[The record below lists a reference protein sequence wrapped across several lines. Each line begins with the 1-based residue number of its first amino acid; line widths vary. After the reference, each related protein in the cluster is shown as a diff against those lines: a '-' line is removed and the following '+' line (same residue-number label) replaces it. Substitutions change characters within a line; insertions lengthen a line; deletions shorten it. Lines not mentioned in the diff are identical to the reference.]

1 MHYILL
7 RKTMKK
13 ELLSI
18 ICCPISKQSL
28 SFVTRKKLDELNKA
42 INEGLIKTNEG
53 NILNENITDALITDN
68 GMIIYPIKDN
78 IPVLLENK
86 SIHLDQLEK
95 IKNQ

>member
-1 MHYILL
+1 
-7 RKTMKK
+7 MKK

-28 SFVTRKKLDELNKA
+28 SFVTRDTLDELNKA
-42 INEGLIKTNEG
+42 INKGLIKNNEG
-53 NILNENITDALITDN
+53 DALNENITDALITDN
-68 GMIIYPIKDN
+68 GMIIYPIKDD

-95 IKNQ
+95 IK

>member
-1 MHYILL
+1 
-7 RKTMKK
+7 MKK

>member
-1 MHYILL
+1 
-7 RKTMKK
+7 MKK

-28 SFVTRKKLDELNKA
+28 SFVTREKLDELNKA
-42 INEGLIKTNEG
+42 INKGLIKTNEG
-53 NILNENITDALITDN
+53 DFLNENITDALITDD